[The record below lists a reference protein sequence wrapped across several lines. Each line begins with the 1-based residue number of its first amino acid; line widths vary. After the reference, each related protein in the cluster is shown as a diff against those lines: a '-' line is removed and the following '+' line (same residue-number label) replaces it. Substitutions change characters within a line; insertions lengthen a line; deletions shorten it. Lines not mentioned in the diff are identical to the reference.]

1 MSDKSSRFNP
11 LPYLA
16 PKYWLTWLGLGLLR
30 LSVLLPF
37 KWQVKLGRA
46 LGRLTYKLMKRR
58 RHIAETNVRLC
69 FPELSTEE
77 QNAIVKKTFEN
88 NGIALFETAMAWWA
102 SDKRLRKMCQVTG
115 LEHIHEVLAEGKG
128 VILLSAHFST
138 LEISGAMIA
147 LFQPFQVIY
156 KKARN
161 PLFEAIVRSSRE
173 RKFLNAIDTYDV
185 RRIAKT
191 LKEGLVTWYA
201 MDQDFGAERS
211 VFVPFMGVN
220 TCTLTTPSRYSRMT
234 NAAVVPYFPIR
245 DKNGIYQ
252 INILPAL
259 DDFPSTSLEQDAI
272 TINTLIEEYVRQ
284 APDQYLWVHR
294 RFKTRPAGEASLY

>member
-1 MSDKSSRFNP
+1 MSDKSARFNP
-11 LPYLA
+11 FAFLA

-30 LSVLLPF
+30 LSVFLPF
-37 KWQVKLGRA
+37 KWQLLLGRKLGN
-46 LGRLTYKLMKRR
+46 LTYKLMKRR

-69 FPELSTEE
+69 FPELSTE
-77 QNAIVKKTFEN
+77 QKNDIVRKTFEN
-88 NGIALFETAMAWWA
+88 NGTALFETAMAWWA
-102 SDKRLRKMCQVTG
+102 SDKRLKKMCNVTG
-115 LEHIHEVLAEGKG
+115 LEHIHKIQADGRG

-161 PLFEAIVRSSRE
+161 PLFEGILRSSRE

-185 RRIAKT
+185 RRIVKT

-201 MDQDFGAERS
+201 MDQDFGADRS

-234 NAAVVPYFPIR
+234 NSAVVPYFPIR
-245 DKNGIYQ
+245 DKSGIYQ
-252 INILPAL
+252 IKILPAL
-259 DDFPSTSLEQDAI
+259 ENFPSASLEEDA
-272 TINTLIEEYVRQ
+272 TRINALIEEYVRQ
-284 APDQYLWVHR
+284 APEQYLWVHR
-294 RFKTRPAGEASLY
+294 RFKTRPEGEASLY